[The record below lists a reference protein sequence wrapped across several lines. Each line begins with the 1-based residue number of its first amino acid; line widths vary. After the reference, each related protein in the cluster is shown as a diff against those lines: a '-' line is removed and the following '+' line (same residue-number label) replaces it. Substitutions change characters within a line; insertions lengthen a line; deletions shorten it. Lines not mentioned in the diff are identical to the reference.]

1 MSATLIVYFCSF
13 KYVINPYDEFIIFDN
28 NKEICF
34 KTNEE
39 KIEIK
44 LSFNEYEI
52 DLGHKVCYYMLR
64 NTLDSDN
71 EITGVFD
78 LYLGKNI
85 GYCFIDDEGLTFELL
100 FLKRDGKI
108 DEFLQK
114 KFARYKRSC

>member
-1 MSATLIVYFCSF
+1 
-13 KYVINPYDEFIIFDN
+13 
-28 NKEICF
+28 
-34 KTNEE
+34 
-39 KIEIK
+39 
-44 LSFNEYEI
+44 
-52 DLGHKVCYYMLR
+52 MLR